1 MKKKQVLRIISVVIG
16 IVGVVV
22 FMLGMMKYYTETS
35 QQQQIL
41 KEFKWD
47 DAGQL
52 GTDDIVIES
61 VEGTEQSSE
70 VQTEV
75 NSEQTTVSN
84 NDEAIVDSEAISTEV
99 VENVDSVVTE

>member
-16 IVGVVV
+16 IVGIVV
-22 FMLGMMKYYTETS
+22 FILGVMKYYTETS

-61 VEGTEQSSE
+61 VDDTEQSSE

-75 NSEQTTVSN
+75 NSEQTTVSDN
-84 NDEAIVDSEAISTEV
+84 SEAVVDSEATSAGV
-99 VENVDSVVTE
+99 VEDVNSVVTE